1 MKTIDAVMEL
11 NATVAGMR
19 TDLTRLVKTVEGNGK
34 VGLCERIATV
44 ENNLNDLHDEHR
56 RIQGGKKEN
65 QVREWGREDK
75 VFTGV
80 VVLIIATAVDI
91 VLKLT
96 GVL

>member
-44 ENNLNDLHDEHR
+44 ENSLGDLHEEHR
-56 RIQGGKKEN
+56 RIQGGKKEV
-65 QVREWGREDK
+65 QVRAWGREDK
-75 VFTGV
+75 IFTGV

-91 VLKLT
+91 ALKLT
-96 GVL
+96 GIL